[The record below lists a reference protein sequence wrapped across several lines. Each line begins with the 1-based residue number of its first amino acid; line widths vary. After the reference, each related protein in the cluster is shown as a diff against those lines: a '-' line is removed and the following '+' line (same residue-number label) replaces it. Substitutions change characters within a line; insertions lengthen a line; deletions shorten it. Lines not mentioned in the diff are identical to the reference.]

1 MPIKAAVMGL
11 GNIGRYAIEA
21 LEIQPDFTCVGV
33 IRRKESL
40 GKDAHDL
47 RGVPEYASL
56 ADLEAVS
63 GKPDVVL
70 LCAPSRKIPEVA
82 GDLLGRGYNT
92 VDSFD
97 IHDRIVETIGLL
109 EAQAVKGKAVAI
121 TAAGWDPGTDSVM
134 RALFE
139 AMAPVGV
146 TFTNFGR
153 GRSMGHSVAAR
164 AIAGVADATSITIPL
179 GGGRHSRLVYVVL
192 EEGATFEAVKAAI
205 QADPYFSHDPLDVRQ
220 VTQSSLRRAIGI
232 VQQDVF
238 LFADTV
244 RENIRYGRPDA
255 TDEEIVEAAK
265 RAEIYDDIMA
275 MPHGFDTYVGERGT
289 MLSGGQK
296 QRVSIARIFLKNPPI
311 LILDE
316 ATSALDSVT
325 EVKIQHA
332 FDELSRGRTTL
343 IIAHRLSTIR
353 AAHRILVIRDGRIAE
368 QGTHQQLLAANG
380 AYAGLYHTQNLGEYH
395 G

>member
-82 GDLLGRGYNT
+82 GDLLGKGYNT

-109 EAQAVKGKAVAI
+109 ETQAVKGKAVAI

-220 VTQSSLRRAIGI
+220 VTKDECPAWRSLPRRADGARRRFRAHR
-232 VQQDVF
+232 QPAF
-238 LFADTV
+238 HV
-244 RENIRYGRPDA
+244 RHAHRQP
-255 TDEEIVEAAK
+255 
-265 RAEIYDDIMA
+265 
-275 MPHGFDTYVGERGT
+275 GFDRSGPRVQRRALIPVRLAQSGRSGAYTLIDVPPVLLLPGER
-289 MLSGGQK
+289 
-296 QRVSIARIFLKNPPI
+296 IDNI
-311 LILDE
+311 
-316 ATSALDSVT
+316 
-325 EVKIQHA
+325 
-332 FDELSRGRTTL
+332 GR
-343 IIAHRLSTIR
+343 
-353 AAHRILVIRDGRIAE
+353 LV
-368 QGTHQQLLAANG
+368 
-380 AYAGLYHTQNLGEYH
+380 
-395 G
+395 

>member
-164 AIAGVADATSITIPL
+164 AIAGVAPPRSPFLWAAGAIPASSMWCL
-179 GGGRHSRLVYVVL
+179 RKARRL
-192 EEGATFEAVKAAI
+192 
-205 QADPYFSHDPLDVRQ
+205 
-220 VTQSSLRRAIGI
+220 
-232 VQQDVF
+232 
-238 LFADTV
+238 
-244 RENIRYGRPDA
+244 RP
-255 TDEEIVEAAK
+255 
-265 RAEIYDDIMA
+265 
-275 MPHGFDTYVGERGT
+275 
-289 MLSGGQK
+289 
-296 QRVSIARIFLKNPPI
+296 
-311 LILDE
+311 
-316 ATSALDSVT
+316 
-325 EVKIQHA
+325 
-332 FDELSRGRTTL
+332 
-343 IIAHRLSTIR
+343 
-353 AAHRILVIRDGRIAE
+353 
-368 QGTHQQLLAANG
+368 
-380 AYAGLYHTQNLGEYH
+380 
-395 G
+395 

>member
-82 GDLLGRGYNT
+82 GELLGKGYNT

-97 IHDRIVETIGLL
+97 IHDRIVETIGQL

-121 TAAGWDPGTDSVM
+121 TAAGWDPGTDSVL

-139 AMAPVGV
+139 AMVPRGT

-164 AIAGVADATSITIPL
+164 AIKGVADAVSITIPV

-192 EEGATFEAVKAAI
+192 EEGENLADVTARIKA
-205 QADPYFSHDPLDVRQ
+205 DDYFAHDPLDVRQ
-220 VTQSSLRRAIGI
+220 CRDREELAFVADQSHGVLMERTGASGMTDNQILKFDMRINNPALTAQVLVSCARATTRLQAGCHTLIEVPPIAMLR
-232 VQQDVF
+232 
-238 LFADTV
+238 
-244 RENIRYGRPDA
+244 
-255 TDEEIVEAAK
+255 
-265 RAEIYDDIMA
+265 
-275 MPHGFDTYVGERGT
+275 GER
-289 MLSGGQK
+289 MD
-296 QRVSIARIFLKNPPI
+296 II
-311 LILDE
+311 
-316 ATSALDSVT
+316 
-325 EVKIQHA
+325 
-332 FDELSRGRTTL
+332 SRM
-343 IIAHRLSTIR
+343 
-353 AAHRILVIRDGRIAE
+353 V
-368 QGTHQQLLAANG
+368 
-380 AYAGLYHTQNLGEYH
+380 
-395 G
+395 

>member
-40 GKDAHDL
+40 GKDVHGL

-82 GDLLGRGYNT
+82 GELLGKGYNT

-97 IHDRIVETIGLL
+97 IHDRIVETIGQL
-109 EAQAVKGKAVAI
+109 EAQAVKGKAVAV

-164 AIAGVADATSITIPL
+164 AIEGVADATSITIPM
-179 GGGRHSRLVYVVL
+179 GGGR
-192 EEGATFEAVKAAI
+192 
-205 QADPYFSHDPLDVRQ
+205 
-220 VTQSSLRRAIGI
+220 
-232 VQQDVF
+232 
-238 LFADTV
+238 
-244 RENIRYGRPDA
+244 
-255 TDEEIVEAAK
+255 
-265 RAEIYDDIMA
+265 
-275 MPHGFDTYVGERGT
+275 
-289 MLSGGQK
+289 
-296 QRVSIARIFLKNPPI
+296 
-311 LILDE
+311 
-316 ATSALDSVT
+316 
-325 EVKIQHA
+325 
-332 FDELSRGRTTL
+332 
-343 IIAHRLSTIR
+343 IR
-353 AAHRILVIRDGRIAE
+353 ASSMWCLRKARRSRP
-368 QGTHQQLLAANG
+368 
-380 AYAGLYHTQNLGEYH
+380 
-395 G
+395 